1 MSFVRQADPWK
12 IDVHDQN
19 HYVSLNEVYVGPC
32 ATDTIHSIEDGL
44 GKNHP
49 DIQLFYRHCRSFQI
63 EAVKQILSRFDDCS
77 KFDFLSFLAPAS
89 AHALSPPSLVQV
101 FKQIPGLKD
110 VADLRQTDKEWWEHA
125 MSPNL
130 SEEMCCEEYWKAVF
144 NEKNQGQ
151 EKVYPNLTKV
161 VSTALS
167 LPFSNAAVE
176 RVFSQLK
183 LVKSDHRAS
192 LKEESLLALLST
204 KYSFLKKGKR
214 QAILMEPSSEMLN
227 LHKRMKSNADD
238 EETRKLRVQFL
249 EETTGVKT

>member
-19 HYVSLNEVYVGPC
+19 YYVSLNEVYIGPC

-44 GKNHP
+44 GENHP

-63 EAVKQILSRFDDCS
+63 EAVKQILSRFDGCS

-110 VADLRQTDKEWWEHA
+110 VADLRQTDKEWQEHA

-130 SEEMCCEEYWKAVF
+130 SGEMCWK
-144 NEKNQGQ
+144 NIGRQCLMRKI
-151 EKVYPNLTKV
+151 
-161 VSTALS
+161 
-167 LPFSNAAVE
+167 
-176 RVFSQLK
+176 
-183 LVKSDHRAS
+183 
-192 LKEESLLALLST
+192 
-204 KYSFLKKGKR
+204 KGRRKFIPTL
-214 QAILMEPSSEMLN
+214 Q
-227 LHKRMKSNADD
+227 KSNLQPC
-238 EETRKLRVQFL
+238 LRHFPMPLSSVCSAS
-249 EETTGVKT
+249 